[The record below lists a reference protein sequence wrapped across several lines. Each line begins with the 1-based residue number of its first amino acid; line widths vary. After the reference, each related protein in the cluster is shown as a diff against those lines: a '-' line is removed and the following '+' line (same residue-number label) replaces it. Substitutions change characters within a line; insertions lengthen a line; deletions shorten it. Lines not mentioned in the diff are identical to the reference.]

1 MSATDL
7 ASAAAPPRD
16 DASGRSIVLFDFD
29 GVLGRGD
36 SGGRF
41 LRERILRS
49 RWRTALALLATPVAL
64 PLFAMRRTLSHG
76 ARIYAWIARVG
87 DSHETFDAH
96 VRDYALRNAA
106 DPRRA
111 IADGMAELARMRES
125 GARVVIVTGSL
136 EPIVRAQLEQHGI
149 DGVEIVAS
157 RRQPVR
163 RHCYGEAKLPALAE
177 AGIVPPWDV
186 AYSDSLA
193 DLPMLRHARRPVLV
207 NMDEGMASRA
217 AAALRRVPERVRW
230 E

>member
-1 MSATDL
+1 MADGD
-7 ASAAAPPRD
+7 PRQV
-16 DASGRSIVLFDFD
+16 VLFDFD

-41 LRERILRS
+41 LRERILGS
-49 RWRTALALLATPVAL
+49 RWRTALALLVTPVAL
-64 PLFAMRRTLSHG
+64 PLFAMRRTLTHG
-76 ARIYAWIARVG
+76 ARIYAWIARIG

-96 VRDYALRNAA
+96 VHDYARRNAA

-111 IADGMAELARMRES
+111 IADGMAELVRMREA

-136 EPIVRAQLEQHGI
+136 EPIVRALLERHGI

-193 DLPMLRHARRPVLV
+193 DLPMLRGARRPVLV
-207 NMDEGMASRA
+207 NMDEGMSRSA
-217 AAALRRVPERVRW
+217 AAALGRSPDRVDWR
-230 E
+230 